1 MVVEIKSV
9 EISEEAVVLEG
20 INLETILTS
29 DDLYEEI
36 DEEVVRFKFENRN
49 NSQSARKYLYKV
61 CQGNKSAARE
71 KSLGAKLEKLV
82 GQIISL
88 SESFIEKE

>member
-9 EISEEAVVLEG
+9 EINEDAVVLEG

-29 DDLYEEI
+29 DNLFDEI
-36 DEEVVRFKFENRN
+36 DEDIKRFVFERRN
-49 NSQSARKYLYKV
+49 NGGAALKYLYKV
-61 CQGNKSAARE
+61 CQGNKTAAKE
-71 KSLGAKLEKLV
+71 KSLGGKAEKLV

-88 SESFIEKE
+88 SESFIEK